1 MPHFASARTK
11 LSEAIPD
18 FKVED
23 SPTQRDLS
31 ARIDLLQKE
40 RLFNS
45 FGVVRD
51 KARLNA
57 VSAPRASAIFSSSP
71 SSKIGNGLM
80 PDEWYVIVARHLGL
94 KIFEEEFP
102 CPAPGCDKMMD
113 VFADHAMVCCCKG
126 DRTRR
131 HNAERNVI
139 HSDMRTAGLSPVLEP
154 PHILRNGGKKKPAD
168 IFVSDWSE
176 GKGACFDVAVT
187 CPLQI
192 KYINHAAK
200 TQLYAAEDYAEN
212 VKIPKYSEACRAQ
225 NLLCIPLVFES
236 FGGMTKNTEETL
248 LRTARFYC
256 HRLSIENSIGIPQL
270 FQRVSIVLHRHNARM
285 ILSRRL
291 NI

>member
-1 MPHFASARTK
+1 
-11 LSEAIPD
+11 
-18 FKVED
+18 
-23 SPTQRDLS
+23 
-31 ARIDLLQKE
+31 
-40 RLFNS
+40 
-45 FGVVRD
+45 
-51 KARLNA
+51 
-57 VSAPRASAIFSSSP
+57 
-71 SSKIGNGLM
+71 
-80 PDEWYVIVARHLGL
+80 
-94 KIFEEEFP
+94 
-102 CPAPGCDKMMD
+102 MD
-113 VFADHAMVCCCKG
+113 VYGDHALVCGCKG
-126 DRTRR
+126 DRIRR

-139 HSDMRTAGLSPVLEP
+139 HNMCTAGLSPVLEP
-154 PHILRNGGKKKPAD
+154 KHILRNGGKKKPAD

-212 VKIPKYSEACRAQ
+212 VKIPKYSEACAAQ

-256 HRLSIENSIGIPQL
+256 HRLSIENSIGITQL
-270 FQRVSIVLHRHNARM
+270 FQRISIVLHRHNARM

-291 NI
+291 HI

>member
-1 MPHFASARTK
+1 MPHFASARK

-23 SPTQRDLS
+23 SSTQRDLS

-45 FGVVRD
+45 FGGVRD

-57 VSAPRASAIFSSSP
+57 VSAPRASAIFSSFP

-94 KIFEEEFP
+94 RIFEEEFP
-102 CPAPGCDKMMD
+102 CPAPGCKKMMD
-113 VFADHAMVCCCKG
+113 VFADHAMVCFCKG

-139 HSDMRTAGLSPVLEP
+139 HSDMRIAGLSPVLEP

-176 GKGACFDVAVT
+176 GKGACSMSLLRVHSRSSTSITQQKHSFT
-187 CPLQI
+187 PLRIMQ
-192 KYINHAAK
+192 K
-200 TQLYAAEDYAEN
+200 TSRSPN
-212 VKIPKYSEACRAQ
+212 IPKRVRPTTCCVS
-225 NLLCIPLVFES
+225 
-236 FGGMTKNTEETL
+236 
-248 LRTARFYC
+248 
-256 HRLSIENSIGIPQL
+256 HL
-270 FQRVSIVLHRHNARM
+270 F
-285 ILSRRL
+285 LSRL
-291 NI
+291 VE

>member
-1 MPHFASARTK
+1 MSHFASARTK
-11 LSEAIPD
+11 LSETIPD
-18 FKVED
+18 FKVA
-23 SPTQRDLS
+23 STQRDLS

-45 FGVVRD
+45 FDGTGN

-57 VSAPRASAIFSSSP
+57 VSAPRASAIFSCFP
-71 SSKIGNGLM
+71 SSKIGYGLTS
-80 PDEWYVIVARHLGL
+80 DEWNVTVARNLGL
-94 KIFEEEFP
+94 KLFPESFP
-102 CPAPGCDKMMD
+102 CPARGCNKLMD
-113 VFADHAMVCCCKG
+113 VYGDHALVCGCKG
-126 DRTRR
+126 DRIRR

-139 HSDMRTAGLSPVLEP
+139 HNDMCTAGLSPVLEP
-154 PHILRNGGKKKPAD
+154 KHILRNGGKKKPAD

-212 VKIPKYSEACRAQ
+212 VKIPKYSEACAAQ

-256 HRLSIENSIGIPQL
+256 HRLSIENSIGITQL
-270 FQRVSIVLHRHNARM
+270 FQRISIVLHRHNDR
-285 ILSRRL
+285 
-291 NI
+291 

>member
-1 MPHFASARTK
+1 
-11 LSEAIPD
+11 
-18 FKVED
+18 
-23 SPTQRDLS
+23 
-31 ARIDLLQKE
+31 
-40 RLFNS
+40 
-45 FGVVRD
+45 
-51 KARLNA
+51 
-57 VSAPRASAIFSSSP
+57 
-71 SSKIGNGLM
+71 M

-94 KIFEEEFP
+94 QIFEEEFP
-102 CPAPGCDKMMD
+102 CPAPGCNKMMD

-212 VKIPKYSEACRAQ
+212 VKIPKYSEACRAHK
-225 NLLCIPLVFES
+225 LCI
-236 FGGMTKNTEETL
+236 KNTEESL

-256 HRLSIENSIGIPQL
+256 HRLSIENSIGITQL
-270 FQRVSIVLHRHNARM
+270 FQRISIQRHNARM
-285 ILSRRL
+285 ILSRRMH
-291 NI
+291 I